1 MGTRKLSKVMIRR
14 NESTWNSLNITD
26 GVKMV
31 SVKRRRRKPNRLLE
45 IVKIRK
51 LLNSTLRLE
60 KILQIILETATKNLN
75 ADRGTVY
82 VIERKKREL
91 WSKVLQG
98 DVKVEIRLPI
108 GKGIAGHV
116 AKTGKTIILKDAY
129 KDRRFNPEID
139 KKTGYHT
146 KTMLCTAMKD
156 RKGKKI
162 GVIQIVNKLNG
173 YFSKEDIKFLDLL
186 SLDACLAIENSRLF
200 KEALEKERIEKELEV
215 ASTIQKMI
223 LPKTI
228 PKVDGFEI
236 AGMNVPTKHVGGDY
250 FDVITLPDGKIALVI
265 ADASGKGVPAALLV
279 STLQACLRAY
289 LESSFK
295 LEELMQRVNRV
306 ILRNSTEN
314 KFITF
319 FIGILDPSSRKLE
332 IVNAGHYPPLI
343 ARNCNLMK
351 LRNTGVVLGCI
362 ESAPFVRKEY
372 LLKSHDVLVM
382 FTDGITEANNTK
394 GEAYGD
400 ERLEKMIIDN
410 CTRTAHEL
418 KEAIYKDVKAFEGA
432 AGQTDDITMLI
443 VKVD

>member
-1 MGTRKLSKVMIRR
+1 MK
-14 NESTWNSLNITD
+14 
-26 GVKMV
+26 
-31 SVKRRRRKPNRLLE
+31 KRRKRTNRLLE
-45 IVKIRK
+45 IVNIRK

-82 VIERKKREL
+82 VIDHKKKEL

-116 AKTGKTIILKDAY
+116 AKTGKSIILKDAY
-129 KDRRFNPEID
+129 KHPRFNPEVD

-146 KTMLCTAMKD
+146 KTMLCTSMKD

-162 GVIQIVNKLNG
+162 GVIQIVNKMNG
-173 YFSKEDIKFLDLL
+173 YFSNNDIKFLDLL

-215 ASTIQKMI
+215 AASIQKMI

-228 PKVDGFEI
+228 PQIDGFEI
-236 AGMNVPTKHVGGDY
+236 VGMNVPTKQIGGDY
-250 FDVITLPDGKIALVI
+250 FDVIPLPGGKVALVI

-289 LESSFK
+289 LESNLS
-295 LEELMQRVNRV
+295 LEELMRKVNRV
-306 ILRNSTEN
+306 IIRNSTEN

-319 FIGILDPSSRKLE
+319 FIGILDPSSKKLE

-343 ARNCNLMK
+343 ARNGNLLK
-351 LRNTGVVLGCI
+351 VPNTGVILGYI
-362 ESAPFVRKEY
+362 EAATFVRKEY
-372 LLKSHDVLVM
+372 LLESNDVLVM
-382 FTDGITEANNTK
+382 FTDGITEANNAN
-394 GEAYGD
+394 GEEYGD
-400 ERLEKMIIDN
+400 ERLKRIILQN
-410 CTRTAHEL
+410 CGKSAHQL
-418 KEAIYKDVKAFEGA
+418 KEVIYKDVKAFEGGA
-432 AGQTDDITMLI
+432 EQTDDITILI
-443 VKVD
+443 MKVK

>member
-1 MGTRKLSKVMIRR
+1 MF
-14 NESTWNSLNITD
+14 D
-26 GVKMV
+26 GGKMYTVK
-31 SVKRRRRKPNRLLE
+31 KRRKRTNRLLD

-82 VIERKKREL
+82 VIDHKKKEL

-98 DVKVEIRLPI
+98 DMKVEIRLPI

-116 AKTGKTIILKDAY
+116 AKTGKTIMLKDAY
-129 KDRRFNPEID
+129 KHPRFNPEVD

-146 KTMLCTAMKD
+146 KTMLCTPMKD

-162 GVIQIVNKLNG
+162 GVIQIVNKLSG
-173 YFSKEDIKFLDLL
+173 YFSKDDIKFLDLL

-200 KEALEKERIEKELEV
+200 KEALEKERIDKELEV
-215 ASTIQKMI
+215 AATIQKMI

-228 PKVDGFEI
+228 PQVDGFEI
-236 AGMNVPTKHVGGDY
+236 AGMNIPTKQVGGDY
-250 FDVITLPDGKIALVI
+250 YDVISLPGNKVALVI

-289 LESSFK
+289 LESNFS
-295 LEELMQRVNRV
+295 LEELVRKVNRV

-319 FIGILDPSSRKLE
+319 FIGILDPASKKLE
-332 IVNAGHYPPLI
+332 IVNAGHFPPLI
-343 ARNCNLMK
+343 ARNCNLIK
-351 LRNTGVVLGCI
+351 LENTGVVLGCI

-372 LLKSHDVLVM
+372 WLESHDALVM
-382 FTDGITEANNTK
+382 FTDGITEAVNAK
-394 GEAYGD
+394 HEQYGD
-400 ERLEKMIIDN
+400 ERLEKMIMEHCSKNAED
-410 CTRTAHEL
+410 L
-418 KEAIYKDVKAFEGA
+418 KTAIYQDVKTFEGSA
-432 AGQTDDITMLI
+432 EQSDDITLLI
-443 VKVD
+443 VKVLSAE

>member
-1 MGTRKLSKVMIRR
+1 VKKQRKR
-14 NESTWNSLNITD
+14 T
-26 GVKMV
+26 
-31 SVKRRRRKPNRLLE
+31 NRLLD

-82 VIERKKREL
+82 LIDQKKKEL

-108 GKGIAGHV
+108 GKGIAGYV
-116 AKTGKTIILKDAY
+116 AKTGKTIMLKDAY
-129 KDRRFNPEID
+129 KHPRFNPEVD
-139 KKTGYHT
+139 KQTGYHT
-146 KTMLCTAMKD
+146 KTMLCTPMKD

-173 YFSKEDIKFLDLL
+173 YFSKDDIKFLDLL

-200 KEALEKERIEKELEV
+200 KEALEKERIDKELEV
-215 ASTIQKMI
+215 AAAIQKMI

-228 PKVDGFEI
+228 PQVDGFEI
-236 AGMNVPTKHVGGDY
+236 AGLNVPTKQVGGDY
-250 FDVITLPDGKIALVI
+250 YDVISLPGNKVALVI

-289 LESSFK
+289 LESNLN
-295 LEELMQRVNRV
+295 LEELMRKVNRV

-319 FIGILDPSSRKLE
+319 FIGILDPASKKLE

-372 LLKSHDVLVM
+372 LLEPHDVLVM
-382 FTDGITEANNTK
+382 FTDGITEAVNTRD
-394 GEAYGD
+394 EQYGD
-400 ERLEKMIIDN
+400 ERLEKMIMDN
-410 CTRTAHEL
+410 CSKSAEDL
-418 KEAIYKDVKAFEGA
+418 KAAIYKDVKTFEGSTE
-432 AGQTDDITMLI
+432 QSDDITMLI
-443 VKVD
+443 VKVK